1 MCSFSNYQ
9 IYIGKGY
16 VTREDIERYY
26 NYDSDNTPLS
36 PINTN
41 KLTSTASRRFTPGDI
56 SSNTI
61 DYASLYIMDNFD
73 TLLSNLQI
81 SGGVNA
87 RGSAELFDFVE
98 YYWNIFATMDNSEI
112 LFEKLIRRQWNFEL

>member
-1 MCSFSNYQ
+1 M
-9 IYIGKGY
+9 YIGKGY

-41 KLTSTASRRFTPGDI
+41 KLTSTASRRFTPGDM